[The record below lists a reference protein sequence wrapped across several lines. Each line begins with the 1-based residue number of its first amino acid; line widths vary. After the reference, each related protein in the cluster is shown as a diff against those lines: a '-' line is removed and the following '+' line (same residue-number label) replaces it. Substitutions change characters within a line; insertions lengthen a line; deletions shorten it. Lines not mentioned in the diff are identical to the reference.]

1 MFAGT
6 LSPQPMD
13 SRTDGVLTSLAR
25 IDSNRGRGTWK
36 STGPSQIEFGPL
48 ALTRAR
54 CAPGSLHDQIVR
66 QWGNIRS
73 YVMRDGHLFLA
84 VKIDGGIYEFAPAG
98 RSN

>member
-1 MFAGT
+1 MCRPRQSQDFLFVRGMFAGT

-36 STGPSQIEFGPL
+36 STGPRQIEFGPL

-54 CAPGSLHDQIVR
+54 CAPGSLHDQIVSSGATSVR
-66 QWGNIRS
+66 T
-73 YVMRDGHLFLA
+73 
-84 VKIDGGIYEFAPAG
+84 
-98 RSN
+98 